1 MDSGGPK
8 EHAEICRLM
17 DGVPDPHWKGIFR
30 NILGAVAAAMR
41 PLATIAVATLF
52 SEGTEEVQRVY

>member
-1 MDSGGPK
+1 
-8 EHAEICRLM
+8 M